1 MFTKEFWQD
10 AFERAVKT
18 AAQTAVVAI
27 GAAAGFDLFTADWRT
42 VGGAAAGGFVLS
54 VLTSLGSQPFGDRS
68 SASVAS
74 SSWVSIGGG
83 ELNG

>member
-1 MFTKEFWQD
+1 MFTKQYWLD
-10 AFERAVKT
+10 VFERAIKT

-54 VLTSLGSQPFGDRS
+54 VLTSLGSAPFGDRS
-68 SASVAS
+68 SASVVS
-74 SSWVSIGGG
+74 SDWVSIGDG
-83 ELNG
+83 EING

>member
-1 MFTKEFWQD
+1 MFTKQYWLD
-10 AFERAVKT
+10 VFERAIKT

-54 VLTSLGSQPFGDRS
+54 VLTSLGSAPFGDRS
-68 SASVAS
+68 SASVVS
-74 SSWVSIGGG
+74 SSWVSIGDG
-83 ELNG
+83 EING

>member
-1 MFTKEFWQD
+1 VLSKQYWID
-10 AFERAVKT
+10 VFERAVKT

-54 VLTSLGSQPFGDRS
+54 VLTSLGSVPFGDRS

-74 SSWVSIGGG
+74 SSWVSIGDG